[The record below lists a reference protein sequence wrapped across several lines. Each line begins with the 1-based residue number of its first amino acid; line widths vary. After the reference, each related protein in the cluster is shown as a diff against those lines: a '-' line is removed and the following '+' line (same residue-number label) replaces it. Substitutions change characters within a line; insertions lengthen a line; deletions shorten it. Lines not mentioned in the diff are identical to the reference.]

1 MVVCNHSLHRPDP
14 ARLILPARLHA
25 GNGACQSIPVSPHE
39 RWGEQPHSLW
49 GEQPHSLWG
58 EQPHSLW
65 GEQPHSLWG
74 EQPHSLWG
82 EQPHSLWGEQPHS
95 LWGEQP
101 HSLWGEQPHSLWG
114 EQPHSLWGEQPH
126 SLWGEQPH
134 SLWGEQ
140 PRCNDYRLCVSVEAP
155 PQKGWRG
162 RGSRRSRR
170 YPLWISVDKLIAA
183 GLRWRTRSAYAL
195 GATGN
200 VSGG

>member
-1 MVVCNHSLHRPDP
+1 MITWKGFVEGAVKVTTLLVVCNHSLHRPDP

-39 RWGEQPHSLW
+39 R
-49 GEQPHSLWG
+49 
-58 EQPHSLW
+58 
-65 GEQPHSLWG
+65 
-74 EQPHSLWG
+74 
-82 EQPHSLWGEQPHS
+82 
-95 LWGEQP
+95 
-101 HSLWGEQPHSLWG
+101 WGEQPHSLWG